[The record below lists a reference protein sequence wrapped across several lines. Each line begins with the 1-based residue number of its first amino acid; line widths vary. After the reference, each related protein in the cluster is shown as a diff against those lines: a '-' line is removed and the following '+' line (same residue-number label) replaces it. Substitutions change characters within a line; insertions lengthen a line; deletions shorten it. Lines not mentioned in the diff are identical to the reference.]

1 METMIIEG
9 DFTTEKALEW
19 KKLLNKAAQRSSSLA
34 LDLTGTQDADI
45 VGVNAI
51 ATTFKMLQDK
61 EGSMKLKINE
71 DSTIFKLLSQTKFLD
86 MIKKS

>member
-1 METMIIEG
+1 METMIIKG

-19 KKLLNKAAQRSSSLA
+19 KKILNKAAARNATLH
-34 LDLTGTQDADI
+34 LDLSETQDADI

-61 EGSMKLKINE
+61 EGQMRLKINE
-71 DSTIFKLLSQTKFLD
+71 GSSIYKLLSQTKFLD
-86 MIKKS
+86 MINKS

>member
-1 METMIIEG
+1 METMIING

-19 KKLLNKAAQRSSSLA
+19 KKLLNKAAQRTSVLH
-34 LDLTGTQDADI
+34 LDLRDTQDADI

-61 EGSMKLKINE
+61 DGSMRLKINE
-71 DSTIFKLLSQTKFLD
+71 DSTIYKLLGQTKFLD

>member
-19 KKLLNKAAQRSSSLA
+19 KKLLNKAAQRSSTLH
-34 LDLTGTQDADI
+34 LDLSATEDADI

-61 EGSMKLKINE
+61 DGSMKLKINE
-71 DSTIFKLLSQTKFLD
+71 DSTIYKLLSQTKFLD